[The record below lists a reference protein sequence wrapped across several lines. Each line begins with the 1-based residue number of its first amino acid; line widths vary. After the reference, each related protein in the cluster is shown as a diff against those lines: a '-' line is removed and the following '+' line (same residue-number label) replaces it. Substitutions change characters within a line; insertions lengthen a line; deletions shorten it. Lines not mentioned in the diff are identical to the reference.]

1 MLDWITNTI
10 TSLGYIGIALL
21 MLLENIFPP
30 LPSEVIMP
38 LAGFTVQQ
46 GKLTLPL
53 VILAGTIGSVLG
65 ALPWYYAGKLIGERR
80 LRQWI
85 DKHGKWL
92 TLSGSDIDKSKQW
105 FRKYGGA
112 VVFFGRLIP
121 AIRTYIS
128 IPAGFEEMSL
138 LPFLLYST
146 VGTLVW
152 VGLLG
157 YAGFVLGQNYQLVKQ
172 FLSPISL
179 IVLVVLLIAFGVW
192 FIRRQRKKRRN
203 DKN

>member
-10 TSLGYIGIALL
+10 SSFGYIGIALL

-53 VILAGTIGSVLG
+53 VILAGTVGSILG
-65 ALPWYYAGKLIGERR
+65 ALPWYYVGRLVGEKR
-80 LRQWI
+80 LRQWV
-85 DKHGKWL
+85 DRHGKWL

-105 FRKYGGA
+105 FRKYGAA

-121 AIRTYIS
+121 GIRTFIS

-146 VGTLVW
+146 VGTLLW

-157 YAGFVLGQNYQLVKQ
+157 YAGFILGQNYQLVKQ
-172 FLSPISL
+172 YLSPISL
-179 IVLVVLLIAFGVW
+179 MVLVLLLAVLGIW
-192 FIRRQRKKRRN
+192 FIRRRRKTKESQN
-203 DKN
+203 N

>member
-10 TSLGYIGIALL
+10 SSLGYLGIALL

-30 LPSEVIMP
+30 IPSEVIMP

-46 GKLTLPL
+46 GKLNLFL
-53 VILAGTIGSVLG
+53 VIVAGTVGSVLG
-65 ALPWYYAGKLIGERR
+65 ALPWYYAGKLVGEKR
-80 LRQWI
+80 LRQWV

-121 AIRTYIS
+121 GIRTFIS
-128 IPAGFEEMSL
+128 IPAGFEEMPL
-138 LPFLLYST
+138 RPFLFYST

-157 YAGFVLGQNYQLVKQ
+157 YTGFLLGQNYQLVKQ

-179 IVLVVLLIAFGVW
+179 IVLVVLLVALGVW
-192 FIRRQRKKRRN
+192 VIRRREKNRN
-203 DKN
+203 

>member
-10 TSLGYIGIALL
+10 SSFGYIGIALL

-46 GKLTLPL
+46 GQLTLPL
-53 VILAGTIGSVLG
+53 VILAGTVGSILG
-65 ALPWYYAGKLIGERR
+65 ALPWYYVGKVLGEKR
-80 LRQWI
+80 LRQWV
-85 DKHGKWL
+85 DRHGKWL

-105 FRKYGGA
+105 FRKYGVA

-121 AIRTYIS
+121 GIRTFIS

-146 VGTLVW
+146 VGTLLW
-152 VGLLG
+152 VGMLG
-157 YAGFVLGQNYQLVKQ
+157 YAGFILGQNYQLVKQ
-172 FLSPISL
+172 YLSPISL
-179 IVLVVLLIAFGVW
+179 MVLVLLLAVLGIW
-192 FIRRQRKKRRN
+192 FVRRRRKTKESQ
-203 DKN
+203 KN

>member
-80 LRQWI
+80 LRQWV
-85 DKHGKWL
+85 DRHGKWL

-179 IVLVVLLIAFGVW
+179 IVLVLLLVAFGTW
-192 FIRRQRKKRRN
+192 FTRRRRKKRGN
-203 DKN
+203 DRH